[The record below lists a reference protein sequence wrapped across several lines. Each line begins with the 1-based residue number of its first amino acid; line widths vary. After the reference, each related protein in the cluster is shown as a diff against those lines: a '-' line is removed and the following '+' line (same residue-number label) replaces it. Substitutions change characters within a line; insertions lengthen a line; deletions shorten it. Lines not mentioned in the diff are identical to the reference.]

1 MNEPASLVAEPRS
14 GQAPQHHHHTNES
27 QDLIILKGAST
38 SPDPVVAVAELYEA
52 IYHPDAA
59 LTIIYCSPSYDL
71 DQLAA
76 ELHQRFA
83 GTNMVGA
90 TTAGEITPIG
100 YLDGAL
106 TGVTLAGPA
115 IRAESTRIDVLE
127 HFNFA
132 SGDDAAARLL
142 QRVGEREPATGAN
155 TFAFLLVDGLSRQE
169 EMLVAAL
176 YRSLGEIQLFGGSA
190 GDGTRFDTTYIY
202 HDGAFRAGS
211 AVFTLVQTS
220 LPFEVFK
227 TEHFVATDKKMVVTE
242 AIASERIVTEINGEP
257 AAREYAR
264 AVGVPVDTLNPLSF
278 ATHPVVVTVG
288 DVTYVRS
295 IQKVNPDESLTFF
308 CAIDVGIVLT
318 IARGVDMVAN
328 LREAFEGITRRLGP
342 PTLVLGCD
350 CILRNIEAK
359 QRGLIPEIGRLMQD
373 NNVIG
378 FATYGEQFNG
388 MHANQTFTG
397 VAIGAGG

>member
-1 MNEPASLVAEPRS
+1 MNEPASLVTEPRS
-14 GQAPQHHHHTNES
+14 GHPPTSPHS
-27 QDLIILKGAST
+27 SDPGDLTILKGAST
-38 SPDPVVAVAELYEA
+38 SRDPAVAAAELYDA

-59 LTIIYCSPSYDL
+59 LTIIYCSPEYDL
-71 DQLAA
+71 DRLAA
-76 ELHQRFA
+76 ELHQWFA
-83 GTNMVGA
+83 GVNMVGA
-90 TTAGEITPIG
+90 TTAGEITPTG

-132 SGDDAAARLL
+132 AGDDAASRLL
-142 QRVGEREPATGAN
+142 QRIGEREPVTGAN
-155 TFAFLLVDGLSRQE
+155 TFAFLLVDGLSLQE

-176 YRSLGEIQLFGGSA
+176 YRNLGEIQLFGGSA
-190 GDGTRFDTTYIY
+190 GDGTRFGTTHIY
-202 HDGAFRAGS
+202 HEGEFRSGA
-211 AVFTLVQTS
+211 AVFTLIQTN

-227 TEHFVATDKKMVVTE
+227 TEHFVATNNKMVVTD
-242 AIASERIVTEINGEP
+242 AIANERIVTEINGEP

-264 AVGVPVDTLNPLSF
+264 AVGVPVDTLSPFSF
-278 ATHPVVVTVG
+278 ASHPVVVTVG

-308 CAIDVGIVLT
+308 CAIDIGVVLT
-318 IARGVDMVAN
+318 IASGVDMVAN
-328 LREAFEGITRRLGP
+328 LRDAFAEVTRRLGP
-342 PTLVLGCD
+342 PALVLGCD

-359 QRGLIPEIGRLMQD
+359 QRGLLPEISRIMQD

-397 VAIGAGG
+397 VAIGSGA